1 MVSLKQ
7 KQQIKKLVD
16 KNLDKD
22 FQKFLINKK
31 VKTRNGGTPSLSYIR
46 IYLNRE
52 FKFSNYDS
60 YLLAYW
66 RKKIKDV
73 EREKEKLHQME
84 VASDQ
89 IVNN

>member
-7 KQQIKKLVD
+7 KRQIKKLID

-22 FQKFLINKK
+22 FQKFLISKK
-31 VKTRNGGTPSLSYIR
+31 VKTRNGDTPSLSYIR
-46 IYLNRE
+46 MYLNRE
-52 FKFSNYDS
+52 YKHSQYDP
-60 YLLAYW
+60 YLIAYW

-73 EREKEKLHQME
+73 EREREKLHQIE
-84 VASDQ
+84 VDTEE